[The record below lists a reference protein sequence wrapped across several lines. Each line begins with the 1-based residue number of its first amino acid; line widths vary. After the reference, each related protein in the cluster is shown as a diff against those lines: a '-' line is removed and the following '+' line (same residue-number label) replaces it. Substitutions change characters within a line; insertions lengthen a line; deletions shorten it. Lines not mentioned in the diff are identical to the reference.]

1 VAEPYASW
9 IDHPL
14 FQAVGSAADELGLP
28 CYVVGGW
35 VRDRL
40 MNRKNS
46 KDVDFVVVGDALAV
60 AKVAAAALKAGKV
73 AVYQNFGTAQ
83 FTWHGWQIEFV
94 QARTESYRS
103 ESRKPT
109 VQPGTLEDDQRR
121 RDFSINAMAVGVHSA
136 AWGELLDPFGG
147 REDLEAKVLR
157 TPLEPIETFS
167 DDPLRILRGLRF
179 ASQLGFALDEAT
191 LEGMKTTADRL
202 AILSPERIQTELLKI
217 LESPKPS
224 VGLGLMYQCGAMEVL
239 LPEVGPCR
247 C

>member
-1 VAEPYASW
+1 MAEPYASW

-14 FQAVGSAADELGLP
+14 FQAVGSAVDELGLP

-109 VQPGTLEDDQRR
+109 VQPGTRSEEHTSELQSLMRTSYAV
-121 RDFSINAMAVGVHSA
+121 FS
-136 AWGELLDPFGG
+136 L
-147 REDLEAKVLR
+147 KKKKK
-157 TPLEPIETFS
+157 IE
-167 DDPLRILRGLRF
+167 
-179 ASQLGFALDEAT
+179 
-191 LEGMKTTADRL
+191 RL
-202 AILSPERIQTELLKI
+202 F
-217 LESPKPS
+217 
-224 VGLGLMYQCGAMEVL
+224 
-239 LPEVGPCR
+239 
-247 C
+247 